1 MKEKEETKYL
11 GVYQE
16 IADIVGDEMM
26 EEIHRHFQGLQITF
40 PRRLYSTK
48 YVVELARKEKG
59 NMRQIAQ
66 QYGYSERY
74 LKDIVNKAK
83 YR

>member
-1 MKEKEETKYL
+1 MDEKEANKYL
-11 GVYQE
+11 GIYQE
-16 IADIVGDEMM
+16 IADIVGDEMI
-26 EEIHRHFQGLQITF
+26 EEIHNHFQRLQITF

-48 YVVELARKEKG
+48 YVVEIARKEKN

-74 LKDIVNKAK
+74 LKDIVNKTK
-83 YR
+83 

>member
-1 MKEKEETKYL
+1 MDEKEVNKYL
-11 GVYQE
+11 GIYQE
-16 IADIVGDEMM
+16 IADIVGDEMI
-26 EEIHRHFQGLQITF
+26 EEIHNHFQGLQITF

-48 YVVELARKEKG
+48 YVVEIARKEKN

-74 LKDIVNKAK
+74 LKDIVNKTK
-83 YR
+83 